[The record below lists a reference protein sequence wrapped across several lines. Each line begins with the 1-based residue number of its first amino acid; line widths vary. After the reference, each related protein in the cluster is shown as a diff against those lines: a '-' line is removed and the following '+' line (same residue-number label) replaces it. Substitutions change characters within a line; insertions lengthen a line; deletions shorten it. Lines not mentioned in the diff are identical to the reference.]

1 MLKAFKYRIYP
12 NREQK
17 RFLEKCFGTS
27 RWTYNFGL
35 QRKIEEYQ
43 KNKKTLG
50 GYDILKEITQL
61 KKKEEYKWL
70 EEVGVRYIQA
80 SIYNLEQAF
89 TNFFRKT
96 SRFPKFKSKKKT
108 RNNASSYLD
117 VSINFEKKKI
127 KIPKL
132 KSKIKIVLS
141 RTFNG
146 KIKRATISKTETNK
160 YFVSFCVETNEKKQE
175 KKKLNYEKSVGI
187 DVGVKAL
194 ATLSDGRK
202 IENIPVQISKKFE
215 KKLKKAQRELSRK
228 KEGSKNREKS
238 KLKLN
243 KIYEKITNKKNDFLH
258 KETTK
263 LVSDNQVDT
272 FCLETLNIK
281 NMIEEGSDKN
291 KNIARAEQDSKI
303 GTFVSL
309 LCYKA
314 EWAGKN
320 ILFIGKYEPSSK
332 ICNKCGSIKSDLKIS
347 DRTWTCSKCGSENDR
362 DANAAKNIHDIA
374 FHKQNITHI
383 VESSKRNVGKD
394 IPELTLGE
402 IASCSRRTKKRQR

>member
-1 MLKAFKYRIYP
+1 V
-12 NREQK
+12 
-17 RFLEKCFGTS
+17 
-27 RWTYNFGL
+27 
-35 QRKIEEYQ
+35 
-43 KNKKTLG
+43 KKTLS

-61 KKKEEYKWL
+61 KKKEEYKWI

-96 SRFPKFKSKKKT
+96 SRFPKFKSKKRSKGV
-108 RNNASSYLD
+108 ASSYLD
-117 VSINFEKKKI
+117 ISINFEKKKI

-132 KSKIKIVLS
+132 KSKIKIALS

-146 KIKRATISKTETNK
+146 KIKKATISKTKTNK
-160 YFVSFCVETNEKKQE
+160 YFVSFCVETNEKEQE
-175 KKKLNYEKSVGI
+175 KKELDYEKSIGI

-194 ATLSDGRK
+194 TTLSDGRK

-243 KIYEKITNKKNDFLH
+243 KMYEKLTNKKNDFLH

-272 FCLETLNIK
+272 FCLETLNVK
-281 NMIEEGSDKN
+281 NMIEESSDKN

-303 GTFVSL
+303 GTFVSF

-332 ICNKCGSIKSDLKIS
+332 ICNKCGSIKSDLKLS
-347 DRTWTCSKCGSENDR
+347 DRKWICSKCGNENDR
-362 DANAAKNIHDIA
+362 DINAAKTIHDIA

-383 VESSKRNVGKD
+383 AESNKRNVGKD

-402 IASCSRRTKKRQR
+402 IASSCSRRTKKRQR